1 VKQVETGLVLTQLR
15 RVSLVR
21 SAVTRPVVQRRVL
34 GFEGFVFGTQPSV
47 CRVQPLHVTTILPA

>member
-1 VKQVETGLVLTQLR
+1 MLTQLR